1 MSQQPRRGCHQ
12 PGMRQKEPAP
22 CREEELQR
30 NEATEGAN
38 PQARGEGS
46 QEPGKA
52 GGAEEHA

>member
-1 MSQQPRRGCHQ
+1 MPSARHEAKGANSLQGRGAAVNQ
-12 PGMRQKEPAP
+12 
-22 CREEELQR
+22 
-30 NEATEGAN
+30 ATEGAN